1 LAAGRLLLMGD
12 KQGYL
17 HFLEQSSGVA
27 VARIRVDSSPINA
40 APIVANGLLIVQS
53 RSGSLAAYKPN

>member
-1 LAAGRLLLMGD
+1 MGD

-17 HFLEQSSGVA
+17 HFLEQSSGKSI
-27 VARIRVDSSPINA
+27 ARIRVDSSPISA
-40 APIVANGLLIVQS
+40 APIVAGGMLIVQT

>member
-1 LAAGRLLLMGD
+1 MGD

-17 HFLEQSSGVA
+17 HFLEQSSGKA
-27 VARIRVDSSPINA
+27 VARIKVDSSAIDA